1 MAAGHAVDSGEAEE
15 DFSEAC
21 RAGDVTVVQA
31 LLAADG
37 DRRISGH
44 VRLELGFLG
53 ACSGGHLGVVR
64 ELLAL
69 TGDRRIDVHAVGA
82 SGFRDA
88 CRGGHLS
95 VVRELLALTGDRRID
110 VHAREEAGFREAC
123 HRGHVGVVRELLAL
137 EGDRRIGL
145 RVVGTFGF
153 RDACRGGQ
161 MNVVRELLA
170 LTGDRRIDVHV
181 REEAGFREACYGGKL
196 NVVRELLALEGDR
209 RIGLRVVGTF
219 GFRDACRGGQ
229 MNVVRELLALEG
241 DRRPSLHTASGPLR
255 RLLARQLQLDSEQLA
270 PGFLGMLRDCV
281 IPQAILE
288 AAMKEACAGT
298 KYDWSAASAQEET
311 TGASHMARAVM
322 HHALLH
328 ALQHTPVTHGAG
340 LLTQGAFAT
349 LDALALCAVLPGAE
363 CRHLVGELVG
373 CGATVPGGGAG
384 RSIGDAFGG
393 YYRECGWR
401 GVSVSAD
408 EDAKDMDVSAARMR
422 RGGRRGPVLLRAQ
435 TRAVA
440 R

>member
-123 HRGHVGVVRELLAL
+123 HRGHVG
-137 EGDRRIGL
+137 
-145 RVVGTFGF
+145 
-153 RDACRGGQ
+153 
-161 MNVVRELLA
+161 
-170 LTGDRRIDVHV
+170 
-181 REEAGFREACYGGKL
+181 
-196 NVVRELLALEGDR
+196 VVRELLALEGDR